1 LSAVA
6 SPGAISAPVPAWKA
20 PTLRFKVM
28 LVLGS
33 LAFGAL
39 AGDLGTSGRFSHVIG
54 LAIVLL
60 PVAVW
65 KRPWIGPSVLL
76 GAAVLVE
83 QGVQIPN
90 PPITSSIPL
99 FHALGPGHL
108 QGADILLLFITV
120 VYFAKGV
127 RWHPRSHVTLA
138 IGLVLLAVV
147 WALIYGHMHG
157 GDLRTS
163 LMEARPYVY
172 LSVSYWLSSVLI
184 TDRKAIQGLLWTL
197 VGAVWFK
204 AVQGIY
210 VYFNHRHDYPRPES
224 FIGHEASYFFV
235 IYFVLVVALWLFH
248 QPGRLRTLTTRMLPI
263 VIFANLVNDRRAA
276 YLMAGG
282 AMMAIGVIAYHGAP
296 RARRVLGRCVVLLV
310 LVSAVYFPVM
320 WNGSGS
326 ISQPARAVRS
336 QISPSARD
344 ASSDVY
350 RVQENADLKLN
361 IKQGGLLGKGF
372 GVKIDYALPIID
384 ISSIDALIAYIPH
397 NDVLDVMMR
406 MGVLGG
412 VAMWFLIGAG
422 IIAGCRMARYSQR
435 EFAVVGAVLAAALV
449 AYALMGAVDQGFLWF
464 RIAII
469 TGVLLGT
476 AEAARRLARADGSS
490 VASGLV

>member
-1 LSAVA
+1 
-6 SPGAISAPVPAWKA
+6 
-20 PTLRFKVM
+20 
-28 LVLGS
+28 
-33 LAFGAL
+33 
-39 AGDLGTSGRFSHVIG
+39 
-54 LAIVLL
+54 
-60 PVAVW
+60 
-65 KRPWIGPSVLL
+65 
-76 GAAVLVE
+76 
-83 QGVQIPN
+83 
-90 PPITSSIPL
+90 
-99 FHALGPGHL
+99 
-108 QGADILLLFITV
+108 
-120 VYFAKGV
+120 
-127 RWHPRSHVTLA
+127 
-138 IGLVLLAVV
+138 
-147 WALIYGHMHG
+147 
-157 GDLRTS
+157 
-163 LMEARPYVY
+163 
-172 LSVSYWLSSVLI
+172 VLI
-184 TDRKAIQGLLWTL
+184 TDRKAIQALLWTL
-197 VGAVWFK
+197 AGAVWFK

-210 VYFNHRHDYPRPES
+210 IYFNHRHDYPRPES

-235 IYFVLVVALWLFH
+235 IYFVLVIALWLFH

-282 AMMAIGVIAYHGAP
+282 AIMAIGVIAYHGAP
-296 RARRVLGRCVVLLV
+296 KARRVLGRCVVLLV

-344 ASSDVY
+344 ASSDIY

-422 IIAGCRMARYSQR
+422 IIAGCRMARYSQA

-476 AEAARRLARADGSS
+476 AEAARRLARAGVTS
-490 VASGLV
+490 VASPLV